1 MASQL
6 ALPAS
11 MPMPPAC
18 YVQQSILG
26 DRSELSLAAAL
37 AGTDPGAALTAAS
50 ALVRAD
56 LLRYENPIEFIH
68 PVVRSSVLESMSAD
82 ESTRAHRRAAELLL
96 DRGALPEQAATY
108 LVRAIPSGDQF
119 VVATLRRAAERS
131 LAQGAPEAAVGYL
144 RRALDEPPPDGA
156 RADVLGDLG
165 IAETHSDVIGAANR
179 LAASLGEVDDVGIRP
194 DVVLAYARMLTIIP
208 SWRAGESAEL
218 LLRLSER
225 VGAERSDLGEHIAA
239 LLIITCQFDP
249 AQDGIVQAQWE
260 RVSGQEIRTGFLLSV
275 RAIEEGRLGENRL
288 RSTELARKAL
298 TSELIETADRFEL
311 VNAVASLALAGE
323 VDEAL
328 AGLGRVID
336 VGQRRGDQ
344 LAVQTHGLW
353 RGLVYYEAG
362 ELLLAEE
369 ALAIVE
375 STPFWALP
383 LPRAYRAGFL
393 AQVLLERGK
402 IGEAEQVIAEVSVE
416 ELLAGP
422 SDSATSWQRPRAACN
437 GCAGASAERLPR
449 GGRGCRL
456 RPYPQSSLYP
466 VAVAGRA
473 RAASAR
479 THR

>member
-18 YVQQSILG
+18 CVQQSILG

-37 AGTDPGAALTAAS
+37 AGTDPAAALTAAS

-119 VVATLRRAAERS
+119 VVATLRHAAERS

-179 LAASLGEVDDVGIRP
+179 LAASLGDFDDVGIRP

-208 SWRAGESAEL
+208 SGGREIGRVAAATE
-218 LLRLSER
+218 RR
-225 VGAERSDLGEHIAA
+225 VGADDANCGEHIAA
-239 LLIITCQFDP
+239 FLIITCQFDP
-249 AQDGIVQAQWE
+249 AQERDRSGADGSASTGKRSVPGPAQ
-260 RVSGQEIRTGFLLSV
+260 RMRH
-275 RAIEEGRLGENRL
+275 
-288 RSTELARKAL
+288 
-298 TSELIETADRFEL
+298 
-311 VNAVASLALAGE
+311 
-323 VDEAL
+323 
-328 AGLGRVID
+328 
-336 VGQRRGDQ
+336 RG
-344 LAVQTHGLW
+344 
-353 RGLVYYEAG
+353 
-362 ELLLAEE
+362 
-369 ALAIVE
+369 
-375 STPFWALP
+375 
-383 LPRAYRAGFL
+383 
-393 AQVLLERGK
+393 
-402 IGEAEQVIAEVSVE
+402 
-416 ELLAGP
+416 GP
-422 SDSATSWQRPRAACN
+422 S
-437 GCAGASAERLPR
+437 
-449 GGRGCRL
+449 GRESPAL
-456 RPYPQSSLYP
+456 D
-466 VAVAGRA
+466 RA
-473 RAASAR
+473 RAEGADERVDRNGRPLRAR
-479 THR
+479 ERGRVSRARWRGR